1 MILLNVN
8 QDNNY
13 RQTKTHL
20 ETYYPLFCLYENIKK
35 KNLILSIFP
44 INCSNFFLVSM
55 CELLNI
61 NKIILNRQTYILSL
75 ISKWFNVPYIRDEGF
90 HFIVIVVVIITI
102 IILFVII
109 ILFFWRLIVILLLL
123 CLYTYTHTYK
133 HTTYIHT
140 YTNTT
145 VIIITI
151 MTTTISPSNI
161 NWCWFRKRLSISVEK
176 SSNEEV
182 IGKCSK

>member
-75 ISKWFNVPYIRDEGF
+75 ISKWFNVPYIRDKGF

-109 ILFFWRLIVILLLL
+109 IIFFDDSSWFFYYYVYIHTHIPTNIL
-123 CLYTYTHTYK
+123 H
-133 HTTYIHT
+133 TYIHT
-140 YTNTT
+140 LTRQLLLL
-145 VIIITI
+145 
-151 MTTTISPSNI
+151 PL
-161 NWCWFRKRLSISVEK
+161 WQQRLALVTSIDVDFENDYQSV
-176 SSNEEV
+176 
-182 IGKCSK
+182 